1 VRLRL
6 PSLAALAA
14 AGALVLA
21 AAVWFV
27 AEPLG
32 KGRVLLAITERHGVD
47 TTDLPGFALLALAAL
62 LLAWPTLRTVR
73 RPGKT

>member
-6 PSLAALAA
+6 PSLTAVTAAFVLTLLA
-14 AGALVLA
+14 GL
-21 AAVWFV
+21 WFV

-62 LLAWPTLRTVR
+62 VVAWPTLRTVVR
-73 RPGKT
+73 RAQT